1 MAGPALIADERSV
14 GIVAFIADSRA
25 RAFALG
31 RAAGPS
37 SRSSNG
43 TARALSRRCLAG
55 FARM

>member
-1 MAGPALIADERSV
+1 
-14 GIVAFIADSRA
+14 VAFIADSPA
-25 RAFALG
+25 RPFALG

-37 SRSSNG
+37 SRSTHG